1 MASISI
7 SGMVRLCFGEKQTTF
22 ARPLSGIAFKKLL
35 FSWFSKLTS
44 SGIIA
49 AKSLSKTKQSSYLGF
64 FIPLARIFSGHK

>member
-22 ARPLSGIAFKKLL
+22 ASPLSGTAFKKL
-35 FSWFSKLTS
+35 FSDRILKLTS

-49 AKSLSKTKQSSYLGF
+49 AKSLSKTYQLSY
-64 FIPLARIFSGHK
+64 